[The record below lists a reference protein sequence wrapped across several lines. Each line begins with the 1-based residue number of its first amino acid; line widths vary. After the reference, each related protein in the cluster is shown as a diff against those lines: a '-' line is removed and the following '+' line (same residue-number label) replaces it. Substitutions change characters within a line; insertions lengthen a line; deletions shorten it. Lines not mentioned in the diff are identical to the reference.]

1 MFSYEIKSI
10 KITDPL
16 YPSLLKEITDPP
28 PVLYYAGQ
36 WPDNNLFPLAVV
48 GSRQADDYGQ
58 QAIDKIFSEDI
69 LNQSVIISGL
79 ALGIDAMAHKKA
91 RQTIAVLGTGL
102 DEKSFYP
109 KENWSLFKKIITD
122 GNLVISEFS
131 SGIGPKSQ
139 NFPRRNRII
148 AGLSRATLIVQAKVR
163 SGALIT
169 ARLALENGREV
180 LAVPGSIINEL
191 SAGTNL
197 LINQGA
203 IPISNSQDLK
213 EALGLD

>member
-16 YPSLLKEITDPP
+16 YPPLLKEIIDPP
-28 PVLYYAGQ
+28 PVLYYVGQ
-36 WPDNNLFPLAVV
+36 WPDNSLFPLAVV

-91 RQTIAVLGTGL
+91 RHTIAVLGTGL

-109 KENWSLFKKIITD
+109 KENWSLFKKIITN
-122 GNLVISEFS
+122 GNLVISEFG
-131 SGIGPKSQ
+131 SGVGPKPQ

-148 AGLSRATLIVQAKVR
+148 AGLSQATLIVQAKVR

-203 IPISNSQDLK
+203 IPIASSQDLK